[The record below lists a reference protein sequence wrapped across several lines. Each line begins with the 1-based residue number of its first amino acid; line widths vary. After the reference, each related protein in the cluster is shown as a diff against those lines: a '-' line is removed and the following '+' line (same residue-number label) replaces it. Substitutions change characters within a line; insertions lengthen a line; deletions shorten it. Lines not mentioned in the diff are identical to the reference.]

1 MQPTRSARYR
11 RAMASSNSLPRREPV
26 SHAVSHGSEVKLRI
40 ATAARD
46 LFAAQGYEQTTVEAI
61 AERAGVA
68 RRTFFR
74 HFRSKDD
81 AIFPDHSRI
90 AGLIEERLA
99 AMDDLPPL
107 VALGHGVR
115 MVFRSYV
122 DDPVV
127 SVERYRLTRSFP
139 ALRDREIASVSRYT
153 RVFGRY
159 LRRRFGDVPGAALHA
174 EAVAAAYVAAHN
186 HVLRQWL
193 RSAGEGDPMPVL
205 EEAFE
210 WVAAR
215 FAQGLPDEHEHG
227 GPTEIVPAAGA
238 VPSAGEPG
246 DDVVVAVFR
255 SGEPIDDV
263 VERISRSL

>member
-1 MQPTRSARYR
+1 
-11 RAMASSNSLPRREPV
+11 MASTSPPPRRDADGVETEARV
-26 SHAVSHGSEVKLRI
+26 RI

-81 AIFPDHSRI
+81 AIFPDHARI
-90 AGLIEERLA
+90 AVLVEQHLA
-99 AMDDLPPL
+99 ALDDVPPL
-107 VALGHGVR
+107 TALASGVR

-127 SVERYRLTRSFP
+127 SVERYRLTRSSA

-153 RVFGRY
+153 RLFARY
-159 LRRRFGDVPGAALHA
+159 LRHRFGDSPDAALRA
-174 EAVAAAYVAAHN
+174 EVVAAAYVAAHN
-186 HVLRQWL
+186 FVLRDWL
-193 RSAGEGDPMPVL
+193 RSAGQGDPMSTL
-205 EEAFE
+205 DGAFE
-210 WVAAR
+210 GVSAR
-215 FAQGLPDEHEHG
+215 LRSDRPFITEPDRSG
-227 GPTEIVPAAGA
+227 GGQQSGAGVPAPTSGGT
-238 VPSAGEPG
+238 GEG
-246 DDVVVAVFR
+246 EDVVVAVFR
-255 SGEPIDDV
+255 SGESIGDV